1 MTRAAALHGMHPALS
16 ARMTAHN
23 IHELA
28 TFRLCEDLMK
38 LLEAKTSMGK
48 VSHDFR
54 FCDQLNDAAL
64 DATADVAEGFAR
76 YYPGEFARFLDY
88 AIASLAEVRTRTEAG
103 YRRNYFSAE
112 TTSDALQLCARADK
126 AARGLRRYLGGVKK
140 KDLPPKPDRTE
151 AAEIARR
158 LRKRRGHAAART

>member
-1 MTRAAALHGMHPALS
+1 
-16 ARMTAHN
+16 MTAHN

-88 AIASLAEVRTRTEAG
+88 AIACGGANANRSRL
-103 YRRNYFSAE
+103 SAQL
-112 TTSDALQLCARADK
+112 LQC
-126 AARGLRRYLGGVKK
+126 
-140 KDLPPKPDRTE
+140 
-151 AAEIARR
+151 
-158 LRKRRGHAAART
+158 